1 MITRIYQVDAF
12 TKTPFKGNPAGVCIL
27 EKPGDDEWMLNVA
40 SEMNCSE
47 TAFLC
52 PEEDGYRLRWFTPRV
67 EVDLCGHATLSSA
80 HILWEKGY
88 LQPEDQVT
96 FYTRSG
102 ELTARKDHEWTM
114 LNFPSLSV
122 EESPIPTE
130 LIGLIQADI
139 LYFGMSKFDW
149 LVEINN
155 EEYLKTFQPDISQI
169 KKLPARGLI
178 ITSRSRQYDFISRF
192 FAPAV
197 GVDED
202 PVTGSAHSVLTPYWA
217 NKLGKSE
224 LLAYQASAR
233 GGELKLQHKGA
244 RVEIAGQAVTIM
256 EISLLE

>member
-1 MITRIYQVDAF
+1 MTKIIHQVDSF
-12 TKTPFKGNPAGVCIL
+12 TREPFKGNPAGVCIL
-27 EKPGDDEWMLNVA
+27 ENAATDEWMQCVA
-40 SEMNCSE
+40 REMNLSE
-47 TAFLC
+47 TAFLVA
-52 PEEDGYRLRWFTPRV
+52 EGNGYRLRWFTPNA
-67 EVDLCGHATLSSA
+67 EVDLCGHATLASA
-80 HILWEKGY
+80 HILWQKGF
-88 LQPEDQVT
+88 LKPEDQAV
-96 FYTRSG
+96 FQTRSG
-102 ELTARKDHEWTM
+102 ELTARKDHDWIV
-114 LNFPSLSV
+114 LNFPALHV
-122 EESPIPTE
+122 NEFPIPTD
-130 LIGLIQADI
+130 LMGMIQDKI
-139 LYFGMSKFDW
+139 LYFGKSKFDW

-155 EEYLKTFQPDISQI
+155 EEYLKTFQPDNSQI

-217 NKLGKSE
+217 KKLGKSE

-256 EISLLE
+256 EVSLLE